1 MLPDQLPTS
10 RTAFRG
16 MLAGF
21 CLLLAS
27 CSSMPEASYPPHVD
41 HQFGASF
48 VVGDD
53 GKLPFVNTTTDVV
66 LHRLELEPKPS
77 GEQFEASA
85 RWFVY
90 PPGTKVLVRGAL
102 RAYASDDGTVPK
114 LKDLLNP
121 GSARMTSLVTF

>member
-1 MLPDQLPTS
+1 
-10 RTAFRG
+10 
-16 MLAGF
+16 
-21 CLLLAS
+21 
-27 CSSMPEASYPPHVD
+27 MPETSYPPHVD

-48 VVGDD
+48 VVGED

-77 GEQFEASA
+77 DEQFEANT

-90 PPGTKVLVRGAL
+90 PPGTTVKVRGAL
-102 RAYASDDGTVPK
+102 RAYANKDGTVPK